1 VRKYN
6 CPVCNTSLSRT
17 AYEKALGII
26 EEKERLLES
35 ERAKIANE
43 NDGLK
48 LQLKESQKKVAAA
61 REDGIKA
68 ERARNGRLLA
78 GKEAEIQK
86 LKERLK
92 QIQTGNTPQTDGLE
106 FEATLCNRLKRE
118 FPEDRI
124 QHKGKG
130 GDVLQL
136 VRFEDEPAGSIIY
149 ECKRTPSI
157 LTQHLRQ
164 TMAAKKQRDAD
175 FAILVTTGKRRG
187 FNGFSQM
194 DGVLVVCPLVVVHI
208 CCLLR
213 AHLMEMTR
221 VKLDRQ
227 TRAAIAQKL
236 MTYITGTEFRNYIER
251 IIRFSTELQETLETE
266 IKEHLRG
273 WEKRQNYY
281 QTINHETNQMQRNLN
296 LVLHGRE
303 PRLIDAPKQALMP
316 IRQRVAVRS
325 GG

>member
-1 VRKYN
+1 MRKYI
-6 CPVCNTSLSRT
+6 CPVCSTPLSRL

-26 EEKERLLES
+26 EEKELLLEG
-35 ERAKIANE
+35 ERAKIARE
-43 NDGLK
+43 NDNLK
-48 LQLKESQKKVAAA
+48 LQLKESQKRLTAA

-78 GKEAEIQK
+78 GKDTEIQQ

-92 QIQTGNTPQTDGLE
+92 QVRTGATPQTDGLE
-106 FEATLCNRLKRE
+106 FETTLCARLRRE

-136 VRFEDEPAGSIIY
+136 IRFDDEPAGSLIY

-175 FAILVTTGKRRG
+175 FAILVTTGKKKG

-194 DGVLVVCPLVVVHI
+194 DGVLVVCPLAVVHI

-213 AHLMEMTR
+213 AHLIEMTR
-221 VKLDRQ
+221 AKLDRV

-236 MTYITGTEFRNYIER
+236 MTYITGTEFTNYIER
-251 IIRFSTELQETLETE
+251 MVRFSTELQETLETE

-273 WEKRQNYY
+273 WERRQNYY
-281 QTINHETNQMQRNLN
+281 QTINRETNQMQGNLN

-303 PRLIDAPKQALMP
+303 PKLIEAPKQAPMP
-316 IRQRVAVRS
+316 IRQRITIRR
-325 GG
+325 

>member
-1 VRKYN
+1 MRKYI
-6 CPVCNTSLSRT
+6 CPVCNTSLSRL

-26 EEKERLLES
+26 EEKERLLEN
-35 ERAKIANE
+35 ERTKIARE

-48 LQLKESQKKVAAA
+48 LQLRESQKRLTAA

-78 GKEAEIQK
+78 GKDTEIQK

-92 QIQTGNTPQTDGLE
+92 QIQTGATPQTDGLE
-106 FEATLCNRLKRE
+106 FEATLCARLKRE

-136 VRFEDEPAGSIIY
+136 VRFEDDLAGSIIY

-164 TMAAKKQRDAD
+164 TMAAKRQREAD
-175 FAILVTTGKRRG
+175 FAILVTTGNRKG
-187 FNGFSQM
+187 FNGFSQI
-194 DGVLVVCPLVVVHI
+194 DGVLVVCPLAVVHV
-208 CCLLR
+208 CSLLR
-213 AHLMEMTR
+213 SHLIEMTR
-221 VKLDRQ
+221 AKLDRV
-227 TRAAIAQKL
+227 TRAAVAQRL
-236 MTYITGTEFRNYIER
+236 MAYITGTEFTNYIER
-251 IIRFSTELQETLETE
+251 MIQFSTKLQETLETE
-266 IKEHLRG
+266 IKEHLRV
-273 WEKRQNYY
+273 WERRQNYY
-281 QTINHETNQMQRNLN
+281 QTINHETNQMQKNLN

-303 PRLIDAPKQALMP
+303 PRLIDVPKQSLRP
-316 IRQRVAVRS
+316 IRQRFLIRRD
-325 GG
+325 G